1 MGQAFKLV
9 CEPRLPRD
17 DLLHLAAPALHEF
30 IRVRLKPRNA
40 LLLGEAILRGIGI
53 EARNDHVQFVNRA
66 AQSLAILLGIFGQL
80 RTHNGAD
87 HREEKR
93 QPSEEHDHEVRA

>member
-1 MGQAFKLV
+1 
-9 CEPRLPRD
+9 
-17 DLLHLAAPALHEF
+17 
-30 IRVRLKPRNA
+30 
-40 LLLGEAILRGIGI
+40 
-53 EARNDHVQFVNRA
+53 
-66 AQSLAILLGIFGQL
+66 LLGIFGQL